1 MREYGCTTL
10 IVSHDPE
17 SAKVADRIV
26 RIRDGRLSEEWTR
39 EEQSSDTIVVGRGGW
54 LRLPEELLQR
64 AGIAER
70 ASAKLDKAR
79 DRRLA
84 GRAGGRGRPPR
95 RAAVPLTRSA
105 GTRARSSPRHAAS

>member
-64 AGIAER
+64 AGIADR
-70 ASAKLDKAR
+70 ALGEAR
-79 DRRLA
+79 QGAGSSSRRS
-84 GRAGGRGRPPR
+84 GRRPREAARHPRPPR
-95 RAAVPLTRSA
+95 
-105 GTRARSSPRHAAS
+105 

>member
-1 MREYGCTTL
+1 MREHGCTTL

-39 EEQSSDTIVVGRGGW
+39 DQTSSDTIVVGRGGW

-70 ASAKLDKAR
+70 ATAKLE
-79 DRRLA
+79 
-84 GRAGGRGRPPR
+84 RGRITVSPVGRVVAAAELEAPAATRRPP
-95 RAAVPLTRSA
+95 ATN
-105 GTRARSSPRHAAS
+105 